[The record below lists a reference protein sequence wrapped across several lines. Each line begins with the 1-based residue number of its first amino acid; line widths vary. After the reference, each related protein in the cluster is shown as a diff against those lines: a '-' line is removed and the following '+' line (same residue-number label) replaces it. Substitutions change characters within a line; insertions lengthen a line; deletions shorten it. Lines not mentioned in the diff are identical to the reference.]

1 MAIGAI
7 VQVFNRAPW
16 TLSVMKDGRQYQL
29 PPGLSHVTAD
39 IVPFARNQNPI
50 LGTEDP
56 NDLSYQ
62 SLVSVVNPD
71 PSQQDHLRHPLDP
84 IDAETLAA
92 MPKERI
98 DRSLLAPDRQT
109 NVRELTVP
117 FPSRRVGV
125 EAASENMMDPSGALA
140 GNHGG

>member
-1 MAIGAI
+1 MAIGSI

-16 TLSVMKDGRQYQL
+16 PLVVMKDGRQYHL
-29 PPGLSHVTAD
+29 PVGFSHVTAD

-62 SLVSVVNPD
+62 SLVSVVNPI
-71 PSQQDHLRHPLDP
+71 PEQQDHLRHPLDP
-84 IDAETLAA
+84 IDAETIAA

-98 DRSLLAPDRQT
+98 DRSLLPPDRQAG
-109 NVRELTVP
+109 VQELSVP
-117 FPSRRVGV
+117 FPNRRVGV
-125 EAASENMMDPSGALA
+125 EAVSENMVDPSGALSRS
-140 GNHGG
+140 